1 MNGRSL
7 ARFSAEPTIVEN
19 ASNERCRAVRAFASQ
34 PTYTSA
40 NNAASAGMWDWTA
53 ATSTTEAICIDG
65 PFSACA
71 AS

>member
-1 MNGRSL
+1 MIGRSL
-7 ARFSAEPTIVEN
+7 ARLSAEPTIVEN
-19 ASNERCRAVRAFASQ
+19 VSNERCRAVRAFASQ

-40 NNAASAGMWDWTA
+40 NNAGSCWDMGLDC
-53 ATSTTEAICIDG
+53 SHKNTEAICRDG